1 MECSQSPKTWLYHVY
16 ASSDK
21 SSGSCGSRCLTDLV
35 RCCIL
40 LSSLEQYL
48 NFLELI
54 WCKAVVGEVKDDLQG
69 LSTQPE
75 IMEEGASV
83 KIFKLVKVKD
93 RITVDPDDGYRDIC
107 LNVEVES
114 TPTSSL
120 LCALWYS
127 VDCIVDSMMGIRT
140 DSQTQSLAHWKWRLI
155 WLFLQVA
162 WTILSESSDQLEFV
176 PVLNEYGVSMW
187 NNRSQIRTHVCE
199 VLRCF
204 LILFACSYDGTHEL
218 TPLQHV
224 YSRRLT
230 PRAQSESELCLWH
243 PLYPW
248 KCRFSWYWTACTNW
262 RQRDVMSILWKPET
276 SLLNS
281 KGTPHSRENEL
292 ARPLDQ

>member
-1 MECSQSPKTWLYHVY
+1 
-16 ASSDK
+16 
-21 SSGSCGSRCLTDLV
+21 
-35 RCCIL
+35 
-40 LSSLEQYL
+40 
-48 NFLELI
+48 
-54 WCKAVVGEVKDDLQG
+54 
-69 LSTQPE
+69 
-75 IMEEGASV
+75 MEEGASV

-204 LILFACSYDGTHEL
+204 LILFACSYDGL
-218 TPLQHV
+218 TNSRHYSTFILADWPHVRKVNQNYVSDTPCILENADSADTGQHV
-224 YSRRLT
+224 QTEDNGMSWAFCGSPKPPCSIAKV
-230 PRAQSESELCLWH
+230 PRIAG
-243 PLYPW
+243 
-248 KCRFSWYWTACTNW
+248 RTNW
-262 RQRDVMSILWKPET
+262 RDPWISRRVITAARNHINLHPKVWFFSVGRMVHALNFHNYSHTDVPERYED
-276 SLLNS
+276 
-281 KGTPHSRENEL
+281 GSR
-292 ARPLDQ
+292 

>member
-1 MECSQSPKTWLYHVY
+1 
-16 ASSDK
+16 
-21 SSGSCGSRCLTDLV
+21 
-35 RCCIL
+35 
-40 LSSLEQYL
+40 
-48 NFLELI
+48 
-54 WCKAVVGEVKDDLQG
+54 
-69 LSTQPE
+69 
-75 IMEEGASV
+75 
-83 KIFKLVKVKD
+83 
-93 RITVDPDDGYRDIC
+93 
-107 LNVEVES
+107 
-114 TPTSSL
+114 
-120 LCALWYS
+120 
-127 VDCIVDSMMGIRT
+127 VDSMMGIRT

-281 KGTPHSRENEL
+281 KGTPPRIAGRTNWRDPWISRRVIAA
-292 ARPLDQ
+292 ARNHINLHPKVWFFSVGRMVHALNFHNYSHTDVPERYEDGSTALQEGFGVKLRHM